1 MLKISFLEALNG
13 DCILIKLMPS
23 DAPYKNIL
31 IDGGVSA
38 TYNFRNSRG
47 RTEDGALATL
57 IDQLR
62 LENQRID
69 LLVLTHIDDDHIDGI
84 LQWFKTDPDA
94 HNMIGEVWFNS
105 GRLIAEYLQ
114 EQENTALN
122 HIINLPNDS
131 TDTSVQQ
138 GVVFGQYI
146 GEKGI
151 WRREIIIQGKDI
163 EWHNA
168 KFQFLSPNIVNLQ
181 KLLKFWKK
189 DDPGLNTS
197 RTSDYHHS
205 IEYLITHDSF
215 EEDEREPNGSSI
227 AFIMH
232 FEGRRYLFLGDS
244 HPSVIEEGLRQ
255 RQITTQNPI
264 SVELVKLSHH
274 GSKGNTNKELLSL
287 IHSNHYI
294 ISTNGNIHGHPDKQL
309 LARLIKEK
317 VGCQIYFNYPERS
330 LKIFQPEDYA
340 FLPFTINASKS
351 EFVFSNG
358 N

>member
-13 DCILIKLMPS
+13 DCILIKLMSSEASP
-23 DAPYKNIL
+23 KNIL

-47 RTEDGALATL
+47 RTENGALANL
-57 IDQLR
+57 VDQLR
-62 LENQRID
+62 TENQKID
-69 LLVLTHIDDDHIDGI
+69 LLILTHIDDDHIDGI

-94 HNMIGEVWFNS
+94 YNMIGEVWFNS
-105 GRLIAEYLQ
+105 GKLIAEYLQ
-114 EQENTALN
+114 EQENAALN

-131 TDTSVQQ
+131 PDTSVCQ
-138 GVVFGQYI
+138 GVDFGQFI
-146 GEKGI
+146 HDKGI

-168 KFQFLSPNIVNLQ
+168 KFEFLSPNTIKLQ

-189 DDPGLNTS
+189 DDPGLKTS
-197 RTSDYHHS
+197 GANDYHHS

-215 EEDEREPNGSSI
+215 EEDKREPNGSSI
-227 AFIMH
+227 AFILH

-244 HPSVIEEGLRQ
+244 HPSVIVEGLKQ
-255 RQITTQNPI
+255 RQITTQEPL

-287 IHSNHYI
+287 IHSNHFI

-317 VGCQIYFNYPERS
+317 VSCQIHFNYPERA
-330 LKIFQPEDYA
+330 LDIFQPEDYA
-340 FLPFTINASKS
+340 FLPFKIIRSKS
-351 EFVFSNG
+351 EFVFSND